1 MRISSLRRAS
11 GIGFD
16 IVPRLRSESCA
27 PELTRCGSATRY
39 CRKAVKSKEDVA
51 ESQPLSRDKILYRI
65 SRAQFPYIVGAFG
78 LRVSNRAAHAMRRCT
93 EVCGYAGRCL
103 PQSLRCSGQ
112 RFEKALL
119 DDARVSCRERATT
132 RLDVELVINKE
143 ERLLD
148 FHNR

>member
-16 IVPRLRSESCA
+16 IVLGCAVSLAHRNSRAAEAQRGIAARRLNRRRMS
-27 PELTRCGSATRY
+27 P
-39 CRKAVKSKEDVA
+39 KAN
-51 ESQPLSRDKILYRI
+51 LSLVTKFYTG